1 MNTAPVFKETVA
13 KVHNKKVAKEGF
25 VFLVAT
31 AEVGTKKHTAYLQAP
46 TVITAEQRKVL
57 FASLWNDLKPQVQ
70 GTAFEKPRVIKEHK
84 TQTKKILAYVFL
96 AVIILLILLSI
107 FL

>member
-25 VFLVAT
+25 VFLIAT
-31 AEVGTKKHTAYLQAP
+31 AEVGDKRHTAYLQAP
-46 TVITAEQRKVL
+46 TVITAEERKVL
-57 FASLWNDLKPQVQ
+57 FASLWNDLRPLVQ
-70 GTAFEKPRVIKEHK
+70 DTAFEKPKRVKEHRMA
-84 TQTKKILAYVFL
+84 TKKIIAYAILAFIV
-96 AVIILLILLSI
+96 VLILLSI